1 MFSKVL
7 IANRGAIACRIIRTL
22 KRMGV
27 GSVAVFSDADAGSL
41 HVAQADEAVRIGS
54 ISAAI
59 IQAVFELEI
68 PPHRIAKLS
77 GIGCSSKTPD
87 YFLGAS
93 HGFNTVHGRMPSVL
107 TGANL
112 ANKELIYLGVSGDG
126 DSASIGLG
134 QFAHAIRRGV
144 NMVYIVENNGVYGL
158 TKGQFSATS
167 DRGSKSKKGVVNHD
181 AGIDLVSMALQL
193 GATYVARSFSGDKK
207 QLTPLIMG
215 ALNHRGAAFID
226 CLSPCV
232 QFNNHAGSTKS
243 YDYVR
248 EHNEAV
254 NSMDLMVDR
263 DPIHADYP
271 PGSNTTVTQH
281 DGSRL
286 NLHKLAPD
294 YDPSDRAMA
303 MAYLQRRQAA
313 GEIVTGLLYVDP
325 EARDLHDGLDTVDKP
340 LNMLSD
346 AELVPG
352 ADILS
357 QLNAGF
363 R

>member
-1 MFSKVL
+1 
-7 IANRGAIACRIIRTL
+7 
-22 KRMGV
+22 
-27 GSVAVFSDADAGSL
+27 
-41 HVAQADEAVRIGS
+41 
-54 ISAAI
+54 
-59 IQAVFELEI
+59 VFELEI

-167 DRGSKSKKGVVNHD
+167 DRGSKSKRGVVNHD
-181 AGIDLVSMALQL
+181 EGIDLVAMALQM
-193 GATYVARSFSGDKK
+193 GAAFVGRSFSGDKA
-207 QLTPLIMG
+207 QLVPLIKA
-215 ALNHRGAAFID
+215 ALLHRGAAFID

-232 QFNNHAGSTKS
+232 QFNNHPGSTKS

-254 NSMDLMVDR
+254 NRLDVVVPR
-263 DPIHADYP
+263 APIHVDYE
-271 PGSNTTVTQH
+271 PGTTTLVTQH
-281 DGSRL
+281 DGSVL
-286 NLHKLAPD
+286 NLHKLAVG
-294 YDPSDRAMA
+294 YDPSDRAQA
-303 MAYLQRRQAA
+303 MAYLQQRKDE

-325 EARDLHDGLDTVDKP
+325 TASDLHEGLKTVDTP
-340 LNMLSD
+340 LNALTD

-352 ADILS
+352 RAALER
-357 QLNAGF
+357 LNASL